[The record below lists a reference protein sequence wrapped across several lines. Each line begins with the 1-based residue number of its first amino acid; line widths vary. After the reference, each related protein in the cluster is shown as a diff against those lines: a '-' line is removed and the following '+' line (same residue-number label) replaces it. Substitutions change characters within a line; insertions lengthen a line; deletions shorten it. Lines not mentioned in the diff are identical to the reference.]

1 MIRDTMEATCVNA
14 GQGSEAMQ
22 SANAEA
28 GDEATQE
35 RETRDRQQ
43 PHVRHGS

>member
-1 MIRDTMEATCVNA
+1 MIRDAMEAACENA
-14 GQGSEAMQ
+14 GQESEAMQ

-28 GDEATQE
+28 GDKATQE